1 MASPNLYWCVTVACW
16 LGSIGCGAAPL
27 RPAPIPATADSR
39 CARVAAGF
47 AARVASGQHV
57 EVSVQWTEPAGDLRV
72 GEAELARRLAQGAP
86 GTEVWVLGR
95 GGSGKSHLA
104 DAVEAR
110 LCRQGLILR
119 VDCERDLAP
128 RMAGVPG
135 HGSALAQVLA
145 ERLGLDP
152 SVDPTEG
159 LLAALTGPWTLILD
173 GTDELTAH
181 ELVLLLRD
189 LRWLGQGEWV
199 QPNLIR
205 FERPGFDGNEG
216 GPRPRAVV
224 TLPAL
229 RCDQAD
235 ALLARRLPDAGALA
249 SARAWLAAH
258 RLDRLRVGGEDCSY
272 VHMATWRDAEL
283 IADLA
288 GDAARGAR
296 LPGGPLSQAD
306 LWQAWVGLR
315 WGPIAGSGEAGLA
328 WVDRIVAA
336 SAHGLESPDL
346 AFTIDRCMAAAPLEA
361 AAPTEACAA
370 LLASPL
376 VAAARKSGTWSFRHR
391 TLVDVALARWLV
403 TRHTDCRSLAT
414 AVAGHASLELM
425 AMVVAQPAGQRCL
438 DRVVQ
443 GACEQGLTAAQI
455 TGFVDEAL
463 PRHPEMVAELRHSA
477 FQTAP
482 GCAREVLEALI
493 GAP

>member
-1 MASPNLYWCVTVACW
+1 MPSSTPYWCVTVA
-16 LGSIGCGAAPL
+16 LLVGSIGCGAAPL
-27 RPAPIPATADSR
+27 RPTPIPATAASR
-39 CARVAAGF
+39 CVRVADGF
-47 AARVASGQHV
+47 AAQVASGKHV
-57 EVSVQWTEPAGDLRV
+57 EVPVQWTEPTGDHRI

-86 GTEVWVLGR
+86 GTQAWVLGR
-95 GGSGKSHLA
+95 GGSGKSRLA

-110 LCRQGLILR
+110 LCQQGLVLR

-145 ERLGLDP
+145 ERLGLD
-152 SVDPTEG
+152 SSLDPADG

-181 ELVLLLRD
+181 EQVLLLRD
-189 LRWLGQGEWV
+189 LRWLSQGEWI

-224 TLPAL
+224 TLSPL

-258 RLDRLRVGGEDCSY
+258 RLDRRRVGGEECSY
-272 VHMATWRDAEL
+272 VHMATWRDAEM
-283 IADLA
+283 IADLV
-288 GDAARGAR
+288 GDAASGAR
-296 LPGGPLSQAD
+296 WPRDPLSHAE

-315 WGPIAGSGEAGLA
+315 WAPIASDGEASLA
-328 WVDRIVAA
+328 WIDRIVAA
-336 SAHGLESPDL
+336 GIHGLESPDL
-346 AFTIDRCMAAAPLEA
+346 VFTVDRCMAAAPPGA
-361 AAPTEACAA
+361 AAPMEACAA

-376 VAAARKSGTWSFRHR
+376 LAAARASGSYSFRHR

-425 AMVVAQPAGQRCL
+425 SMVVAQPAGRRCL
-438 DRVVQ
+438 DRVV
-443 GACEQGLTAAQI
+443 GAACEQGLTAAQI

-463 PRHPEMVAELRHSA
+463 PRHPELVAQLRLSA
-477 FQTAP
+477 DRVAP
-482 GCAREVLEALI
+482 GCAREVLEVLV